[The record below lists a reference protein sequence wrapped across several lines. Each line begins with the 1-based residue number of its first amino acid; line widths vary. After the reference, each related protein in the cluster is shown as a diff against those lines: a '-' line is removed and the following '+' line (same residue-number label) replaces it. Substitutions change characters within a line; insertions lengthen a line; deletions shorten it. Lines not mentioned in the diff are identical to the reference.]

1 MNALAGGKPAE
12 PGHFLLKR
20 RARLVRP
27 RIPADATVGLDFGC
41 GNGAQ
46 TVLFRDRFD
55 TLFGADIDESHLA
68 RFAAAAQAPGRA
80 AMTPLLC
87 RDGVVPLPDSAVDCL
102 LSFEVLEHVGDETLA
117 LQEWLRLLRTGGK
130 LIVTVPN
137 RWWIFETHGADLP
150 LLRWNRVPFYSW
162 LPRRLHD
169 RHARAR
175 IYRRRDIVRR
185 LERAGFRVETACRVT
200 APMDVVS
207 WRPLRDLLRRTVFR
221 SDTTRVPMLAT
232 SIMVVARRP

>member
-1 MNALAGGKPAE
+1 VIAPASGKPAE
-12 PGHFLLKR
+12 HGHFLLER

-27 RIPADATVGLDFGC
+27 CIPAGASVALDFGC

-46 TVLFRDRFD
+46 SVLFRDCFD
-55 TLFGADIDESHLA
+55 TLFGADIDESYLEH
-68 RFAAAAQAPGRA
+68 FAAAAQAPGRA
-80 AMTPLLC
+80 VMTPLFC
-87 RDGVVPLPDSAVDCL
+87 RDGVVPLPDGAVDCL
-102 LSFEVLEHVGDETLA
+102 LSFEVLEHVEDEALA
-117 LQEWLRLLRTGGK
+117 LREWRRLLRAGGK

-175 IYRRRDIVRR
+175 IYRQRDIIQR
-185 LERAGFRVETACRVT
+185 LDQAGFRVETACRVT

-207 WRPLRDLLRRTVFR
+207 WRPLRNLLRRTIFR
-221 SDTTRVPMLAT
+221 RDSTRVPMLAT
-232 SIMVVARRP
+232 AILVVAHRP